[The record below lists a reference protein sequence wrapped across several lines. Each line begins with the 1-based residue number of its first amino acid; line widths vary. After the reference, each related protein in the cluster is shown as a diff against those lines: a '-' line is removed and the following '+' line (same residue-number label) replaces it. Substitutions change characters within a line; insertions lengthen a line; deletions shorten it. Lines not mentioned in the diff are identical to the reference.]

1 MGLNNLKS
9 NWIKIIGPK
18 LLLHLVRILSYFK
31 QYLKITKQII
41 CNVLF
46 NTDKKDFDGIWEV
59 SAKRTE
65 IFKTTIWPEIN
76 ALTTKIKV
84 KRKKNLDCI
93 DSRHLYLLYFQSVL
107 WDSWEE
113 NNAFEEY
120 IAFDA

>member
-1 MGLNNLKS
+1 MEYGES
-9 NWIKIIGPK
+9 VPK
-18 LLLHLVRILSYFK
+18 EPKCLRRQF
-31 QYLKITKQII
+31 
-41 CNVLF
+41 
-46 NTDKKDFDGIWEV
+46 DPKK
-59 SAKRTE
+59 
-65 IFKTTIWPEIN
+65 N